1 MSKQKVMATLLLST
15 LVLSLSSP
23 LVTLAET
30 INPETSLT
38 MATASTESSSEA
50 EKQEKTQPTDS
61 ETASPSAEG
70 SISTEKTEI
79 GTTETSSSNESSS
92 SSSHQSSSNDDA
104 KTSDSALNSIYS
116 YTYTKTVVRYSKP
129 GQSTKT
135 ELKPEPTLPL
145 VEPKITP
152 APSQIESVQTNQ
164 NASVPA
170 LSFDDNLLSTPISPV
185 TATPFYVEHWS
196 GQDADSHSIYC
207 HIVTVSKLNN

>member
-79 GTTETSSSNESSS
+79 GTTE
-92 SSSHQSSSNDDA
+92 Q
-104 KTSDSALNSIYS
+104 
-116 YTYTKTVVRYSKP
+116 
-129 GQSTKT
+129 
-135 ELKPEPTLPL
+135 
-145 VEPKITP
+145 
-152 APSQIESVQTNQ
+152 
-164 NASVPA
+164 
-170 LSFDDNLLSTPISPV
+170 
-185 TATPFYVEHWS
+185 
-196 GQDADSHSIYC
+196 
-207 HIVTVSKLNN
+207 TVSQVNQQRLN